1 MVSNRHL
8 LRNQKGVA
16 LLLALL
22 TVSFLVTM
30 TLQLLVDV
38 DGQVEDAALVQ
49 ETLVLENAVYTGLSI
64 VQAALYSD
72 QQANTYDSLLDSW
85 ATIDGKQL
93 TSLTGDISLTCVV
106 NDLSGKLQ
114 IHALLGKP
122 VQAGQGGQGGNES
135 DSKKPLSAQ
144 EQREQVE
151 KVEQFWKR
159 FLLSGKFVIDDE
171 QQVTDLLN
179 AIRDWIDEDDDAR
192 ASGAENAYYQ
202 SLSPGYTCRNGTM
215 LAVEE
220 LLFVKGMTPELFY
233 GDEEHEGIAEYITVA
248 GDDGKINLNTAS
260 GTVLAALDPELD
272 EEMISD
278 LKAYREEPDNREQ
291 LATIS
296 WYRSVSGFPRD
307 VTLDEALLTT
317 TANAFAINLVAENG
331 DARRAGKGVLLRAE
345 SKEQTLLHWR
355 IQ

>member
-1 MVSNRHL
+1 MSNKHL
-8 LRNQKGVA
+8 LKNQKGVA

-49 ETLVLENAVYTGLSI
+49 KTLALENAVYTGLSI

-72 QQANTYDSLLDSW
+72 QQANTYDSLQDSW
-85 ATIDGKQL
+85 ATIDGEQL
-93 TSLTGDISLTCVV
+93 VSLTDDISLTCVV

-114 IHALLGKP
+114 IHALLVKP
-122 VQAGQGGQGGNES
+122 VQAGQGGSNGS
-135 DSKKPLSAQ
+135 DSKKQLSAQ
-144 EQREQVE
+144 EQRAQGE

-159 FLLSGKFVIDDE
+159 FLLSGKFAIDDE
-171 QQVTDLLN
+171 QQVADLLD

-192 ASGAENAYYQ
+192 GNGAENAYYQ
-202 SLSPGYTCRNGTM
+202 SLSPGYSCRNGTM
-215 LAVEE
+215 LTVEE

-233 GDEEHEGIAEYITVA
+233 GDEEHEGIAEYIAVA

-260 GTVLAALDPELD
+260 GVVLAALNPELD

-278 LKAYREEPDNREQ
+278 LKVYREEPDNREQ
-291 LATIS
+291 LATTS
-296 WYRSVSGFPRD
+296 WYRNVSGFPGD
-307 VTLDEALLTT
+307 VTLDEALLTI
-317 TANAFAINLVAENG
+317 TANAFAINLVAENE